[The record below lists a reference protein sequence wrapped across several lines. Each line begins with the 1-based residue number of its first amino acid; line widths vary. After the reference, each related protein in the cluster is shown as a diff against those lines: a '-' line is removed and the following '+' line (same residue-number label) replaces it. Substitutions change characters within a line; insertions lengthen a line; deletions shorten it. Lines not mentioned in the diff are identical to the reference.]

1 MSSLLAAK
9 PKNAAQLPSEGP
21 LPAWARRLQ
30 RLGLA
35 NVVAA
40 LLESNAGLGIL
51 GAQALHLG
59 APLLNGFLDQQRL
72 QLAADSLEDPQE
84 IQTFIQLLRGAK

>member
-1 MSSLLAAK
+1 MSSLITSQ
-9 PKNAAQLPSEGP
+9 PKNAAQRPSEGP

-35 NVVAA
+35 NFVAA
-40 LLESNAGLGIL
+40 LLESNAGLGVL

-59 APLLNGFLDQQRL
+59 APLLNGFLDQQCL
-72 QLAADSLEDPQE
+72 QQAADSLEDPRG